1 MNIDQIINLIKKY
14 QLILLSKKRLGIL
27 QQELEQEKE
36 NQRHLEEVCAKE
48 HQDIIDLDSFSI
60 YQVFNKILKNDVEQ
74 RDKEKQ
80 EYLVATLAYDESTKL
95 IELLEYEIGI
105 LSKIVTDEDII
116 LQTLNSS
123 LKHASQE
130 SLYASSSFLAEL
142 KSVNQEITNL
152 VRLKLEA
159 EEVLDALQILRSS
172 FKDLIKSLNQAKEA
186 NTWGKFYKEIQEN
199 KLKYRENIDKAH
211 GLIPFIKKQLYFLKN
226 ELLDFEEYQQFFK
239 SSELVIRGFNIEFYN
254 DLITD
259 WINDDNLIETL
270 SSTMA
275 ANTTFLRLRKSLKH
289 LIENT
294 EVEMPHLISKRNKLI
309 EKIELE

>member
-130 SLYASSSFLAEL
+130 SLYAS
-142 KSVNQEITNL
+142 
-152 VRLKLEA
+152 
-159 EEVLDALQILRSS
+159 
-172 FKDLIKSLNQAKEA
+172 
-186 NTWGKFYKEIQEN
+186 
-199 KLKYRENIDKAH
+199 
-211 GLIPFIKKQLYFLKN
+211 
-226 ELLDFEEYQQFFK
+226 LLF
-239 SSELVIRGFNIEFYN
+239 
-254 DLITD
+254 
-259 WINDDNLIETL
+259 
-270 SSTMA
+270 
-275 ANTTFLRLRKSLKH
+275 
-289 LIENT
+289 
-294 EVEMPHLISKRNKLI
+294 
-309 EKIELE
+309 